1 MDIFTDLDTQVGT
14 LRALIGAGNAPV
26 SLTDA
31 IAHLSDAQ
39 LVAVITTTSAAMRD
53 LEAMRIAAAGVASV
67 RSTRDHGHNGLSQTR
82 GHRSPTALIQDLTGS
97 TRSEAVRQIR
107 LGEALLAGIAP
118 ADRMPGAEGSGDPG
132 DRMQGADTSADL
144 AAPQTDGPAG
154 AAASRSCGPWHA
166 PLGAALLAGA
176 LTSAQ
181 HDAILRGLGGVDGVP
196 MTTAAQV
203 VAAGAVAADADA
215 RDLQCALD
223 AAHAESRAAWAAA
236 ATQLIDEAAQRTVEE
251 LGAQARAIRDVLDRH
266 GAQARFDDRFAR
278 RTFRLWTDSDGVRRG
293 SICFDDEG
301 GLWAQSVLASA
312 LRPRRGVRFVDPHE
326 KAHAQQLCD
335 DPRTND
341 QLAYDLLVDLLR
353 AGALAD
359 AETVFGTRQA
369 GIRLVITADA
379 ATALDDGMPAVGV
392 GEDDGSTV
400 PAWVVAR
407 HACDTAVSDCTI
419 DRDGNP
425 LYLGREVRLFSAKQ
439 KLALA
444 IRDGGCRWTGCDRPA
459 SYCEAHHIDHWS
471 RDGGKTDVDRGILLC
486 RFHHMQ
492 LHHGDWAIT
501 RARLGEFQLRPPG
514 GGPAVTLAPRLARR
528 YLWAGSPPPLRFPR
542 VARAA

>member
-14 LRALIGAGNAPV
+14 LRALLGAGGPGGSV
-26 SLTDA
+26 TDA
-31 IAHLSDAQ
+31 VASLGDAQ
-39 LVAVITTTSAAMRD
+39 VVAVISTASAAIRD
-53 LEAMRIAAAGVASV
+53 LEAMRIAAAGVASA
-67 RSTRDHGHNGLSQTR
+67 RSTRGHGHTGLSQSR

-97 TRSEAVRQIR
+97 TRTEAVRQIR
-107 LGEALLAGIAP
+107 LGEALLAGLDP
-118 ADRMPGAEGSGDPG
+118 ADRMPGAEDADDPA
-132 DRMQGADTSADL
+132 DRMPGAEADDSAALPD
-144 AAPQTDGPAG
+144 DPAV
-154 AAASRSCGPWHA
+154 ASIPRPCGPWHA

-181 HDAILRGLGGVDGVP
+181 HDAILRGLGGVDGAPV
-196 MTTAAQV
+196 TTAAQL
-203 VAAGAVAADADA
+203 VAAGAVAAQADA
-215 RDLQCALD
+215 RELQSALD
-223 AAHAESRAAWAAA
+223 AAHAETRAAWAAA

-251 LGAQARAIRDVLDRH
+251 LGAQARAIRDVLDPH

-278 RTFRLWTDSDGVRRG
+278 RTFRVWTDSDGVRRG

-301 GLWAQSVLASA
+301 GLWAQNVLASA
-312 LRPRRGVRFVDPHE
+312 LRPRRGVRFVDPAE
-326 KAHAQQLCD
+326 KARAQQLCD

-359 AETVFGTRQA
+359 AETVFGARQA

-379 ATALDDGMPAVGV
+379 ATALHDGVPVAGAS
-392 GEDDGSTV
+392 EDGDASLPGWLI
-400 PAWVVAR
+400 AQR
-407 HACDTAVSDCTI
+407 ACDTGVSECTL
-419 DRDGNP
+419 DREGNP
-425 LYLGREVRLFSAKQ
+425 LYLGRETRLFTSKQ
-439 KLALA
+439 KIALA

-459 SYCEAHHIDHWS
+459 SYCEAHHIDHWC

-501 RARLGEFQLRPPG
+501 RARLGEFRLHPPG
-514 GGPAVTLAPRLARR
+514 GGTAVTLAPRLARR